1 MVTHCIKAL
10 RLGSNQMIPFALGAL
25 VGAGCVAI
33 GSEMYNRWLYADVKR
48 RAKAQ
53 GITAKQMKDALI
65 WATTLEIEESLD
77 GSTTRRR

>member
-1 MVTHCIKAL
+1 V
-10 RLGSNQMIPFALGAL
+10 IPFTIGAL

-33 GSEMYNRWLYADVKR
+33 GSELYTRWLYADVKK

-53 GITAKQMKDALI
+53 GISKQQMKDALI
-65 WATTLEIEESLD
+65 WATTEEIEENLD